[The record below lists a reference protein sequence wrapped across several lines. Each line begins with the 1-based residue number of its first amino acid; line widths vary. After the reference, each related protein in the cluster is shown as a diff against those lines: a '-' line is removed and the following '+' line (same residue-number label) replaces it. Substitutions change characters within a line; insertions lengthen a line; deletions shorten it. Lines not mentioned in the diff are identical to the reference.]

1 MNDKLI
7 NVSAS
12 LDEPNKLVDFA
23 QTLKQVIIDQKLYT
37 NIQGKN
43 YVHVEAWQFCG
54 GVLKVFPVVT
64 ELVDLSDDKV
74 VKYRAQVELRRVT
87 GELIGGGIAICSN
100 KEKGKQFFD
109 EYAVASMAQTR
120 AVSKAYR
127 NAFGWLMKLAGY
139 EATPAEEM
147 DVRSDAEKKSAI
159 VEAYAEN
166 LAN

>member
-1 MNDKLI
+1 MNDKVI

-23 QTLKQVIIDQKLYT
+23 QTLKQVIVDQKLFT

-64 ELVDLSDDKV
+64 DLTDLSDDKTI
-74 VKYRAQVELRRVT
+74 KYRAQVELRRVT
-87 GELIGGGIAICSN
+87 GEVIGGGIAICSN

-139 EATPAEEM
+139 EATPVEEI
-147 DVRSDAEKKSAI
+147 DNSTDASKKNAI
-159 VEAYAEN
+159 VEAYVED

>member
-7 NVSAS
+7 NVSVT

-64 ELVDLSDDKV
+64 NLKNISDDV
-74 VKYRAQVELRRVT
+74 NVKYRASVELRRIT
-87 GELIGGGIAICSN
+87 GEVIGGGIAICSN

-139 EATPAEEM
+139 EATPVEEM
-147 DVRSDAEKKSAI
+147 DFKISEDKKSQI
-159 VEAYAEN
+159 VNSYDKN
-166 LAN
+166 LED